1 MFTEIEE
8 HIIQYAKNP
17 TSGPKIAV
25 IGGGTGLSTLLRGL
39 KLFSNNLTA
48 IVTVAD
54 NGGSSG
60 MLREDLGILPP
71 GDIRNC
77 ILALAD
83 TEPLMSDL
91 LNFRF
96 KDGRLK
102 GQNFGN
108 LLIAAMSGISEN
120 FYDAVRNVS
129 KVLAVKGRVLPVSLQ
144 DLQIS
149 ARLRDGSVIR
159 GEFEIGHR
167 HTAVDNDIVDIFMD
181 PENARALPEAVETL
195 LSADMIILGPG
206 SLFTSIIP
214 NLIFPEITRSIRSN
228 GALKIYVCNIM
239 TQPAETMGFT
249 ASRHLQAILHHAG
262 QERAA
267 GLVDTCIVNNAW
279 IDRQQI
285 ARYQLESAIPV
296 MADRESVEQ
305 LGVSIIEAPL
315 ACINNGVIRHDH
327 MILARMIL
335 QQFLENQQKH
345 QHGRLAKAA
354 VQMAGQPLGH
364 PSAKIPGGAA
374 GQPAAE
380 KLRRLAE

>member
-8 HIIQYAKNP
+8 QIIHYAKNP
-17 TSGPKIAV
+17 ADGMKIAV

-83 TEPLMSDL
+83 TEPLMNDL

-96 KDGRLK
+96 TDGRLK

-108 LLIAAMSGISEN
+108 LFIAAMDAISGN

-144 DLQIS
+144 NIQIGAKLQDQTMIF
-149 ARLRDGSVIR
+149 
-159 GEFEIGHR
+159 GESEIGHR
-167 HTAVDNDIVDIFMD
+167 HAT
-181 PENARALPEAVETL
+181 PENGIVELFMEPDTARALPEAAEAL
-195 LSADMIILGPG
+195 LDADVIIMGPG

-214 NLIFPEITRSIRSN
+214 NLLFPEICRAILDSRAT
-228 GALKIYVCNIM
+228 KMYVCNIM
-239 TQPAETMGFT
+239 TQPAETMGFSS
-249 ASRHLQAILHHAG
+249 ARHLEAILTHAG
-262 QERAA
+262 QKS
-267 GLVDTCIVNNAW
+267 GHGFIDYCIVNNAW
-279 IDRQQI
+279 IDRQLI
-285 ARYQLESAIPV
+285 ARYRLESATPV
-296 MADRESVEQ
+296 LADRESVEQ
-305 LGVSIIEAPL
+305 LGVTMIDAPL
-315 ACINNGVIRHDH
+315 ACVNNGVIRHDH
-327 MILARMIL
+327 MVLARVIL
-335 QQFLENQQKH
+335 
-345 QHGRLAKAA
+345 RLALERRRRKPRDTGRAA
-354 VQMAGQPLGH
+354 PAEQT
-364 PSAKIPGGAA
+364 AA
-374 GQPAAE
+374 AAALPE
-380 KLRRLAE
+380 DDFSSDLKGLEP